1 MVELLWFGKCSLKN
15 QNLVLASQL
24 RYAIQAAYSFLK
36 CMLLMCTKGI
46 IMPQIISTDSQRVA
60 IRLNSADKTL
70 LAKAAALSHTNI
82 TEFVLQQ
89 VLPKAR
95 EIVAQHEQLS
105 SRDTAQILALLDNP
119 PPANARLQQAMQDF
133 AEQHR
138 VA

>member
-1 MVELLWFGKCSLKN
+1 MQPEKSKFGF
-15 QNLVLASQL
+15 
-24 RYAIQAAYSFLK
+24 QAAYSFLK